1 MACLRKI
8 WTLTLLALACL
19 LLRGGTGRPDDGLL
33 SFILLFGF
41 LILLL
46 GLLQLGDYLKRKI
59 RELLKDIF

>member
-1 MACLRKI
+1 MSCLRKT
-8 WTLTLLALACL
+8 WTLALLAFACL
-19 LLRGGTGRPDDGLL
+19 PLWGGTGRPYDGWL

-59 RELLKDIF
+59 RELLEDIF